1 MFNQLNRKWIS
12 GIVSAVFMLS
22 SAGVVHAVETTSV
35 PVQAQT
41 LKLEQLKE
49 RFETLK
55 SNVNE
60 LDTFYTSLAKA
71 TKTKAGWT
79 FMVEEGPAFSGW
91 GTFSSAASLL
101 ALVAARVIP
110 ESERLRLVK
119 KPAAF
124 ILVGGIV
131 LIATGLTAQGYGRYF
146 VEMAD
151 ADIEA
156 AKKAIDVRLGQIETQ
171 KSAIALLC
179 KDLGATIT
187 NSIISFEGV
196 PQGLQVFGG
205 SSLNLN
211 DLKSSLPT
219 IR

>member
-1 MFNQLNRKWIS
+1 MFNQLNRKWIA
-12 GIVSAVFMLS
+12 GIVSGVVMLS
-22 SAGVVHAVETTSV
+22 SAGVVHAVDTTSV

-41 LKLEQLKE
+41 LKLEELKS
-49 RFETLK
+49 RFENLK
-55 SNVNE
+55 TNVNE
-60 LDTFYTSLAKA
+60 LDAFYEAMSKA

-79 FMVEEGPAFSGW
+79 FLVEEGPAFSGW
-91 GTFSSAASLL
+91 GTFGSVASLL
-101 ALVAARVIP
+101 ALVAKRAIP
-110 ESERLRLVK
+110 ESERLKLLE
-119 KPAAF
+119 KPAAW

-131 LIATGLTAQGYGRYF
+131 LIATGLTAQGYGRYY

-171 KSAIALLC
+171 KSAIAKLSE
-179 KDLGATIT
+179 DLGATIT